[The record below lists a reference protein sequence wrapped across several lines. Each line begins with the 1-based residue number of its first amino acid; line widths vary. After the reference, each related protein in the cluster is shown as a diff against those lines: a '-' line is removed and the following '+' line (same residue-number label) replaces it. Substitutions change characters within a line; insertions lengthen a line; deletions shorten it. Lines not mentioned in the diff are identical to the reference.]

1 MSPIKKEVP
10 LEECFSKD
18 ISPAM
23 KQLNFSES
31 VENGLKCPR
40 DDKGGPG
47 RQSNL
52 VSVNDLFLRFLRK
65 TQRGKIRKHFVE
77 NKLVYA
83 RESHFI

>member
-31 VENGLKCPR
+31 VENGLKCPS

-47 RQSNL
+47 R
-52 VSVNDLFLRFLRK
+52 K
-65 TQRGKIRKHFVE
+65 KAI
-77 NKLVYA
+77 
-83 RESHFI
+83 

>member
-1 MSPIKKEVP
+1 MSPIKREVH

-18 ISPAM
+18 IFHAM

-47 RQSNL
+47 R
-52 VSVNDLFLRFLRK
+52 K
-65 TQRGKIRKHFVE
+65 KAI
-77 NKLVYA
+77 
-83 RESHFI
+83 